1 MTGLSRTFAFHP
13 ALNLVELNEELP
25 AGFKLGEQEVQ
36 AIEEKISLYSMGV
49 ARRNTDFKHLVG
61 FVAWNLI
68 ELRWDFEAGPQRISL
83 RLLGAETAKTKT
95 VFLLWHVKDPLEELE
110 VQRKKQN
117 EACEKA
123 IERMKSIDV
132 SH

>member
-1 MTGLSRTFAFHP
+1 MTGLSRTLAFHP
-13 ALNLVELNEELP
+13 ALSLVELNEELP
-25 AGFKLGEQEVQ
+25 ARFKLGEREVQ
-36 AIEEKISLYSMGV
+36 AIEAKISLYSMGL
-49 ARRNTDFKHLVG
+49 ARRNTDFKYLVG

-68 ELRWDFEAGPQRISL
+68 ELRWDFEASPHRISL
-83 RLLGAETAKTKT
+83 RLLGAETAKTTT
-95 VFLLWHVKDPLEELE
+95 VFLLWHVKNPLEELE